1 MTRHTPDPITGS
13 LAGGT
18 SVDVPTPQ
26 RSRRRASRGKGK
38 GKGKSVASNLG
49 PSGAPPDVVL
59 VVDDVVL
66 VVEGAEYA
74 QVS

>member
-18 SVDVPTPQ
+18 SVDVPDSP
-26 RSRRRASRGKGK
+26 RSRRRASQGRGKGR
-38 GKGKSVASNLG
+38 GKSVASNLG
-49 PSGAPPDVVL
+49 HPGASP
-59 VVDDVVL
+59 DVVL

-74 QVS
+74 QIS